1 MRILF
6 VSTHLPVP
14 ATNGQ
19 AIRTLSMV
27 RALATA
33 GHELAFVSF
42 SNHRSAKELD
52 PLLSGCRTIDVV
64 PRTAVNL
71 SQGAD
76 YLGRL
81 RCMARLQPYA
91 LQRFS
96 APAMRQLIQ
105 THLDK
110 QAFDVIVADSLYAM
124 MNLPPTET
132 PIVLNCHN
140 VEHLIIKR
148 FAELERN
155 PMKAMYARW
164 ESRLLGKAEQRA
176 CLRSTI
182 GLVCSEFD
190 RDALAR
196 LCPTLGTFIVPN
208 SVDTEYFSPVQ
219 PTKPNVNVPVVLFQ
233 GSMDWY
239 PNRDAVEYFA
249 NEIFPLLRNDFPT
262 LRFIVAGRNPSPAFI
277 RKFARMDGIEFT
289 GTVPDMRC
297 FLAAATVAV
306 VPLRLGSGTRIK
318 ILEACAMG
326 KAVVSTRVGAEGLEF
341 VDGKELLIADDAA
354 SFAEAVA
361 KLLRDPQ
368 QRKLMGRLAR
378 SKVVERYSSKAVDQT
393 LLTALGSLD
402 LGHLGTNS
410 AATPGGGH
418 RMGSCKAAAVHED
431 ALSEVAKR

>member
-19 AIRTLSMV
+19 AIRTLSIV

-42 SNHRSAKELD
+42 SNHQSAKELD

-208 SVDTEYFSPVQ
+208 SVDTEHFFQFSQ
-219 PTKPNVNVPVVLFQ
+219 PNLTLMFRCFCSRAAWIGIRIAMRSSTLRTISSHCYGMIFQ
-233 GSMDWY
+233 HSGSSLQGAIH
-239 PNRDAVEYFA
+239 PLPSFA
-249 NEIFPLLRNDFPT
+249 N
-262 LRFIVAGRNPSPAFI
+262 SPEW
-277 RKFARMDGIEFT
+277 ME
-289 GTVPDMRC
+289 
-297 FLAAATVAV
+297 
-306 VPLRLGSGTRIK
+306 
-318 ILEACAMG
+318 
-326 KAVVSTRVGAEGLEF
+326 
-341 VDGKELLIADDAA
+341 
-354 SFAEAVA
+354 
-361 KLLRDPQ
+361 
-368 QRKLMGRLAR
+368 
-378 SKVVERYSSKAVDQT
+378 
-393 LLTALGSLD
+393 
-402 LGHLGTNS
+402 
-410 AATPGGGH
+410 
-418 RMGSCKAAAVHED
+418 
-431 ALSEVAKR
+431 